1 MVRRGG
7 GDGPSTAIASA
18 TTAARSKWPQRPG
31 KIKAPQGRHREEY
44 NVSQIHPPQIHGRHG
59 RRRGAAAFKFPS
71 PAIAQAAPFKL
82 GLLTV
87 KTGPLAQGGIQM
99 EQGIVTFLKEKNY
112 TFAGRKVEFISAD
125 TGGNPAGAKTK
136 AQELVERDKVDAIL
150 GPLAAFELLAITDYI
165 AQHKTPLLSLAAAED
180 MTQRRPNPYF
190 LRASATSSQAM
201 HPMADYAAKE
211 LKLKRIIT
219 ISEDFAFGYEQMGG
233 FQQTFED
240 DGGKIV
246 KKLWPPIV
254 TPDYTPYL
262 AQISD
267 CDGVCQGFAG
277 SNPLRFMKQYAA
289 AGLKFPVV
297 TGETGGDD
305 ALLRSFG
312 DEAVGMYQL
321 LPVHARPRHRQQQAL
336 RRRRCRRTTTSIP
349 ASTAPASTSTAWW
362 STRAEKT
369 GGKSDDKDEFRWRR
383 SSRCRSPTRRAGRSN
398 STISATSSA
407 TSTSAASRRPDGK
420 LINKTVKTYNNVSQ
434 FWTYDEK
441 KFLAQ
446 PVYSRDYP
454 PLKS

>member
-1 MVRRGG
+1 MSRKFTRRKFM
-7 GDGPSTAIASA
+7 AAMA
-18 TTAARSKWPQRPG
+18 T
-31 KIKAPQGRHREEY
+31 
-44 NVSQIHPPQIHGRHG
+44 
-59 RRRGAAAFKFPS
+59 GAALATFKFPT
-71 PAIAQAAPFKL
+71 PAVAQSASFKL

-99 EQGIVTFLKEKNY
+99 EQGIVTYLKEKNY
-112 TFAGRKVEFISAD
+112 ILAGRKVEFISAD
-125 TGGNPAGAKTK
+125 TGGNPAGTKTK
-136 AQELVERDKVDAIL
+136 AQELIERDKVDAIL

-165 AQHKTPLLSLAAAED
+165 REKKTPLLSLAAAED

-190 LRASATSSQAM
+190 LRASSTSAQAM
-201 HPMADYAAKE
+201 HPMADFAAKE
-211 LKLKRIIT
+211 MKLKRIIT

-240 DGGKIV
+240 NGTRIL

-262 AQISD
+262 AQIAD

-297 TGETGGDD
+297 TGQTGGDD

-312 DEAVGMYQL
+312 DEAIGLVSCCLYTLDLNTESNKRFIAAMVKDFGVEPGQYAAGLYVNGM
-321 LPVHARPRHRQQQAL
+321 VIEAAL
-336 RRRRCRRTTTSIP
+336 Q
-349 ASTAPASTSTAWW
+349 
-362 STRAEKT
+362 KT
-369 GGKSDDKDEFRWRR
+369 DGKSDDKDELMKALRSVSLTDTPRGPIKFDHFGNVIGDFFIRR
-383 SSRCRSPTRRAGRSN
+383 LEKAGGRY
-398 STISATSSA
+398 
-407 TSTSAASRRPDGK
+407 
-420 LINKTVKTYNNVSQ
+420 INKTIKTYNNVSQ

-441 KFLAQ
+441 KFLSQ

>member
-1 MVRRGG
+1 MFRKITRRKFMAG
-7 GDGPSTAIASA
+7 
-18 TTAARSKWPQRPG
+18 TAA
-31 KIKAPQGRHREEY
+31 
-44 NVSQIHPPQIHGRHG
+44 
-59 RRRGAAAFKFPS
+59 GAALAAFKF

-99 EQGIVTFLKEKNY
+99 EQGVVTYLKEKNY
-112 TFAGRKVEFISAD
+112 TFSGRKVDFISAD

-136 AQELVERDKVDAIL
+136 AQELIERDKVDVIV

-165 AQHKTPLLSLAAAED
+165 AQQKTPLLSLAAAED

-190 LRASATSSQAM
+190 LRASATSAQAM

-211 LKLKRIIT
+211 MKLKRIIT

-233 FQQTFED
+233 FQQTFEEA
-240 DGGKIV
+240 GGKIL

-262 AQISD
+262 AQIAD
-267 CDGVCQGFAG
+267 CDAVCQGFAG

-305 ALLRSFG
+305 ALMRAFG
-312 DEAVGMYQL
+312 DEALGMISCCPYTLDLETESNKRFVAAIQKDYNVDPGFYAAGL
-321 LPVHARPRHRQQQAL
+321 YVNAMVVDAGLQKA
-336 RRRRCRRTTTSIP
+336 
-349 ASTAPASTSTAWW
+349 
-362 STRAEKT
+362 
-369 GGKSDDKDEFRWRR
+369 GGKSDNKEELIKALRSVSLTDTPRGPLRFDHFGNVIGDFYIRR
-383 SSRCRSPTRRAGRSN
+383 VEKVG
-398 STISATSSA
+398 
-407 TSTSAASRRPDGK
+407 GK
-420 LINKTVKTYNNVSQ
+420 LANKTIKTYKNVSQ

-441 KFLAQ
+441 KFLQQ

>member
-1 MVRRGG
+1 MFRKITRRKFMAG
-7 GDGPSTAIASA
+7 
-18 TTAARSKWPQRPG
+18 TAA
-31 KIKAPQGRHREEY
+31 
-44 NVSQIHPPQIHGRHG
+44 
-59 RRRGAAAFKFPS
+59 GAALAAFKF

-99 EQGIVTFLKEKNY
+99 EQGVVTYLKEKNY
-112 TFAGRKVEFISAD
+112 TFSGRKVDFISAD

-136 AQELVERDKVDAIL
+136 AQELIERDKVDVIV

-165 AQHKTPLLSLAAAED
+165 AQQKTPLLSLAAAED

-190 LRASATSSQAM
+190 LRASATSAQAM

-211 LKLKRIIT
+211 MKLKRIIT

-233 FQQTFED
+233 FQQTFEEA
-240 DGGKIV
+240 GGKIL

-262 AQISD
+262 AQIVD
-267 CDGVCQGFAG
+267 CDAVCQGFAG

-305 ALLRSFG
+305 ALMRAFG
-312 DEAVGMYQL
+312 DEALGMISCCPYTLDLETESNKRFVAAMQKDYNVDPGFYAAGL
-321 LPVHARPRHRQQQAL
+321 YVNAMVVDAGLQK
-336 RRRRCRRTTTSIP
+336 
-349 ASTAPASTSTAWW
+349 AS
-362 STRAEKT
+362 
-369 GGKSDDKDEFRWRR
+369 GKSDNKEELIKALRSVSLTDTPRGPLRFDHFGNVIGDFYIRR
-383 SSRCRSPTRRAGRSN
+383 VEKVG
-398 STISATSSA
+398 
-407 TSTSAASRRPDGK
+407 GK
-420 LINKTVKTYNNVSQ
+420 LANKTIKTYKNVSQ

-441 KFLAQ
+441 KFLQQ